1 MKKYLAIIL
10 WVAAA
15 AMFIAE
21 PLNPGSGWVVGGIGF
36 TAVGCIVAGYSKY
49 RTGKWFTNESGG
61 H

>member
-1 MKKYLAIIL
+1 MKYLAIIL

-15 AMFIAE
+15 AMFAAE
-21 PLNPGSGWVVGGIGF
+21 RFNPGSGWKVGGYGF
-36 TAVGCIVAGYSKY
+36 AAVGCVVAGYSKY